1 MGGMRESVSNL
12 GAKALAVII
21 LLVAG
26 WILLKV
32 VIGVVT
38 FVFWTV
44 LAVLAVVAVI
54 WALSRLL

>member
-1 MGGMRESVSNL
+1 MSESLRGIGGKLV
-12 GAKALAVII
+12 ALAI

-38 FVFWTV
+38 FVAWTV
-44 LAVLAVVAVI
+44 VAILAVIAVI
-54 WALSRLL
+54 WALNRLL

>member
-1 MGGMRESVSNL
+1 MSESISNI
-12 GAKALAVII
+12 GSKALALVI

-38 FVFWTV
+38 FVAWTV
-44 LAVLAVVAVI
+44 IAVVAVI
-54 WALSRLL
+54 AVIWALNRLL

>member
-1 MGGMRESVSNL
+1 MSESVSNL

-54 WALSRLL
+54 WALNRLL

>member
-1 MGGMRESVSNL
+1 MSETLSNIGG
-12 GAKALAVII
+12 KALALVI

-38 FVFWTV
+38 FVAWTV
-44 LAVLAVVAVI
+44 VAVVAVI
-54 WALSRLL
+54 AVLWAVNRLL